1 MLGIPAWKNRRPE
14 NSSSHQTRLDLLVRE
29 SLSQRKQKGLS
40 LACALLCFL
49 CVCERDSYLLCLI
62 GITLKKIFSVGIV
75 RLTKLV
81 SEHVA
86 DILTE

>member
-14 NSSSHQTRLDLLVRE
+14 NSSSHQARLDLLVRE

-49 CVCERDSYLLCLI
+49 CVCERDVN
-62 GITLKKIFSVGIV
+62 IFFINSEV
-75 RLTKLV
+75 RTG
-81 SEHVA
+81 HVKRG
-86 DILTE
+86 